1 MAERRRSRIVWWL
14 RGLALLAVL
23 VYLPGLH
30 ASRSGGLVEVQR
42 LLDHPVAL
50 LGSAVALTVASMV
63 IGFEFRTRRSR
74 VGCAALLMPLVAA
87 GAAVVFMA
95 SLFGGDGR
103 AVERKAA
110 PDRPDHVLTVTD
122 TAFSID
128 PVHHVELLTGTGWS
142 ARHWDLGEWDE
153 SDPRGYFESA
163 EWTGPHRITVTT
175 DRTVTVYAVDP
186 ATGRPSVAQG

>member
-1 MAERRRSRIVWWL
+1 MTAQRRRRIVWWL

-50 LGSAVALTVASMV
+50 IGSAVALTVVSMV
-63 IGFEFRTRRSR
+63 IGFEFRTQWSR
-74 VGCAALLMPLVAA
+74 VGCAVLLMPLVAA
-87 GAAVVFMA
+87 GAAVVFLA
-95 SLFGGDGR
+95 SLFDGGRPVD
-103 AVERKAA
+103 RKAA

-128 PVHHVELLTGTGWS
+128 PVYHVELLTGTGWS
-142 ARHWDLGEWDE
+142 ARHWDLGQWDE
-153 SDPRGYFESA
+153 YDPRGYFERA
-163 EWTGPHRITVTT
+163 EWTGPHQITVTT
-175 DRTVTVYAVDP
+175 DRTVTVYTVDQ
-186 ATGRPSVAQG
+186 ATGRPSVAQP